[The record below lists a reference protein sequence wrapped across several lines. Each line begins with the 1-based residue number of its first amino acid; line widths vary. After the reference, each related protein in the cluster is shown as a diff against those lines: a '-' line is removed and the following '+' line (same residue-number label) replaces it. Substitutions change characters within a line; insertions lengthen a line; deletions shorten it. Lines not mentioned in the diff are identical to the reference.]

1 MKKHKLGIYNYLV
14 LSSLLKAGNSIV
26 PRSRVICYLANRFIK
41 PTSINHQI
49 FGERNKRLF
58 IQGAGGLGNQLF
70 QYAAAYALAKKLKR
84 KLLID
89 DESAYFKK
97 KDSLRKYELHN
108 FNLSSQIVDKKYKFN
123 NYLLD
128 TKRKFLK
135 KIDFLLT
142 KKKFIIESKDRN
154 KKTSFYNIKVCDPN
168 DILFIEG
175 YFESS
180 RYFEETKLDI
190 QNEFLFKSEEM
201 YSSNK
206 YLEIINNNNVVA
218 ITIRQHRYSEQKSK
232 LNDILEG
239 KIKSDNFMQN
249 TINYINR
256 AVNFFDKKINNPK
269 YLIWSTSAY
278 KQSGYSYHLQ
288 KLSICAKAS
297 FNMIMYYAQ
306 QLRLYV

>member
-1 MKKHKLGIYNYLV
+1 MNNTLV
-14 LSSLLKAGNSIV
+14 TRISN
-26 PRSRVICYLANRFIK
+26 
-41 PTSINHQI
+41 
-49 FGERNKRLF
+49 
-58 IQGAGGLGNQLF
+58 GLGNQLF
-70 QYAAAYALAKKLKR
+70 QYAAAYALAKKLMR

-269 YLIWSTSAY
+269 YLIWSNDFFNLRQHFNENKFYFVLNEKNKILNDFYLLTKCKYFIVGPTSFGWWGAW
-278 KQSGYSYHLQ
+278 
-288 KLSICAKAS
+288 LSKYNDKI
-297 FNMIMYYAQ
+297 I
-306 QLRLYV
+306 LRPADSVLNPSNNFDFWPEKWVSI

>member
-1 MKKHKLGIYNYLV
+1 MNNI
-14 LSSLLKAGNSIV
+14 IV
-26 PRSRVICYLANRFIK
+26 TRISN
-41 PTSINHQI
+41 
-49 FGERNKRLF
+49 
-58 IQGAGGLGNQLF
+58 GLGNQLF

-108 FNLSSQIVDKKYKFN
+108 FNLSSQIIDEKYKFN
-123 NYLLD
+123 NYVLD
-128 TKRKFLK
+128 AKRKFLK

-142 KKKFIIESKDRN
+142 KKNFIIESKDQN

-190 QNEFLFKSEEM
+190 QNEFLFKSEEI

-206 YLEIINNNNVVA
+206 YLELINNNNVVA
-218 ITIRQHRYSEQKSK
+218 ITIRQNRYSELKK
-232 LNDILEG
+232 KPNDILEG

-249 TINYINR
+249 TINYIDR

-269 YLIWSTSAY
+269 YLIWSNDFFNLRQHFNENKFYFVLNEKNKTLNDFYLLTKCKYFIVGPTSFGWWGAW
-278 KQSGYSYHLQ
+278 
-288 KLSICAKAS
+288 LSKYNNKI
-297 FNMIMYYAQ
+297 I
-306 QLRLYV
+306 LRPADSVLNPSNNLDFWPEKWVSI

>member
-1 MKKHKLGIYNYLV
+1 MNNTLV
-14 LSSLLKAGNSIV
+14 TRISN
-26 PRSRVICYLANRFIK
+26 
-41 PTSINHQI
+41 
-49 FGERNKRLF
+49 
-58 IQGAGGLGNQLF
+58 GLGNQLF

-135 KIDFLLT
+135 KINFLLT
-142 KKKFIIESKDRN
+142 KKKFIIERKDHN
-154 KKTSFYNIKVCDPN
+154 KKTSFYKIKVCNPN

-175 YFESS
+175 YFESA
-180 RYFEETKLDI
+180 RYFEETKLDV
-190 QNEFLFKSEEM
+190 QNEFLFKSEEI

-249 TINYINR
+249 TINYIKR

-269 YLIWSTSAY
+269 YLIWSNDFFNLRQHFNENKFYFVLNEKNKILNDFYLLTKCKYFIVGPTSFGWWGAW
-278 KQSGYSYHLQ
+278 
-288 KLSICAKAS
+288 LSKYNEKI
-297 FNMIMYYAQ
+297 I
-306 QLRLYV
+306 LRPADSVLNPSNNFDFWPEKWISI

>member
-1 MKKHKLGIYNYLV
+1 MDNI
-14 LSSLLKAGNSIV
+14 IV
-26 PRSRVICYLANRFIK
+26 TRISN
-41 PTSINHQI
+41 
-49 FGERNKRLF
+49 
-58 IQGAGGLGNQLF
+58 GLGNQLF

-108 FNLSSQIVDKKYKFN
+108 FNLSSRIVDKKYKFN

-135 KIDFLLT
+135 KINFLLT
-142 KKKFIIESKDRN
+142 KKKFIIERKDHN

-201 YSSNK
+201 HSSNK

-232 LNDILEG
+232 LKDILEG

-269 YLIWSTSAY
+269 YLIWSNDFFNLRQHFNENKFYFVLNEKNKILNDFYLLTKCKYFIVGPTSFGWWGAW
-278 KQSGYSYHLQ
+278 
-288 KLSICAKAS
+288 LSKYNDKI
-297 FNMIMYYAQ
+297 I
-306 QLRLYV
+306 LRPADSVLNPSNNFDFWPEKWVSI